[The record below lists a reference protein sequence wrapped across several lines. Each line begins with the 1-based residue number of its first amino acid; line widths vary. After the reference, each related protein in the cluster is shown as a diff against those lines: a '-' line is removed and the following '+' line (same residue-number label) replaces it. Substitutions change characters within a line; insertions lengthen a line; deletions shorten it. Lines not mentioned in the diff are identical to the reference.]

1 MKNLLLIFT
10 LLFTSVFLSPNVA
23 LGADKYVCQV
33 TKKQF
38 CSEKECKITKV
49 LDDDYRI
56 IDTSARK
63 YTIGKDTFDLEGLE
77 QSGAFLI
84 FKVGGAG
91 YMKMYFLETSE
102 CTGMKRGQFLEN
114 RDTFLSSIISWGIC
128 KF

>member
-1 MKNLLLIFT
+1 MKT
-10 LLFTSVFLSPNVA
+10 LLTLLTCLFILSPSFVA
-23 LGADKYVCQV
+23 GADKYVCQV

-38 CSEKECKITKV
+38 CSEKECNVAKV

-56 IDTSARK
+56 IDTSTRK
-63 YTIGKDTFDLEGLE
+63 YTIGKDTFELEGLE

-91 YMKMYFLETSE
+91 YMKMYFMETSE
-102 CTGMKRGQFLEN
+102 ITGMKRGQFLEN

>member
-1 MKNLLLIFT
+1 MKT
-10 LLFTSVFLSPNVA
+10 LLTLLTYLFILSPNVV

-38 CSEKECKITKV
+38 CSEKECKSAKV

-56 IDTSARK
+56 IDVPART
-63 YTIGKDTFDLEGLE
+63 YTIGKDTFGLEGLE

-91 YMKMYFLETSE
+91 YMKMYFLEDSE
-102 CTGMKRGQFLEN
+102 FTGMKRGQFLEN
-114 RDTFLSSIISWGIC
+114 RDTFLSSIVSWGVC

>member
-1 MKNLLLIFT
+1 MKT
-10 LLFTSVFLSPNVA
+10 LLTLLTCLFILSPTVVI
-23 LGADKYVCQV
+23 GANKYVCQV

-38 CSEKECKITKV
+38 CSETECKVAKV

-56 IDTSARK
+56 IDTSTRK
-63 YTIGKDTFDLEGLE
+63 YTIGKKTFDLEGLE

-91 YMKMYFLETSE
+91 YMKMYSMETSE
-102 CTGMKRGQFLEN
+102 FTGMKQGQFLEN
-114 RDTFLSSIISWGIC
+114 RDTFLSSIVSWGVC